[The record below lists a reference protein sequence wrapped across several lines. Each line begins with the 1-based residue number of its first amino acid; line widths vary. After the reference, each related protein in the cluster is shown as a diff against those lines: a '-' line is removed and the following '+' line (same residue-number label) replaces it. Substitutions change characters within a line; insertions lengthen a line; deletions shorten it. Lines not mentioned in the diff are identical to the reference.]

1 MIIRYPLVL
10 LLVLLIPALL
20 YLRYGRKR
28 KTRILY
34 SNGKI
39 LRGLRPTP
47 GVIIYRSLPI
57 FYALGLS
64 CIIVALARP
73 QKGLEESKV
82 RTEAVD
88 IVLLVDVS
96 TSMRAEDLSHGISN
110 MNRLDAARSVI
121 SEFIKSRENDRI
133 GMVAFAALPY
143 TVAPLTLDHAWLLQR
158 MKELETGMIEDGTA
172 IGDALASAVNR
183 LRKSEAKSKIV
194 ILLTDGVNNA
204 GSLRPEDAA
213 RAAEALD
220 IKVYTVGAGSTGL
233 VRIPVQ
239 SPFGGTRYVQQRSEI
254 DEPLLREIADVTGGL
269 YFRAQNIRELDD
281 IYEQIDRMEKT
292 EIDVEQFTSYEDK
305 FAPFLLASILFLS
318 IEKLLS
324 LSRFGRVTA

>member
-1 MIIRYPLVL
+1 
-10 LLVLLIPALL
+10 
-20 YLRYGRKR
+20 
-28 KTRILY
+28 
-34 SNGKI
+34 
-39 LRGLRPTP
+39 
-47 GVIIYRSLPI
+47 
-57 FYALGLS
+57 
-64 CIIVALARP
+64 
-73 QKGLEESKV
+73 
-82 RTEAVD
+82 
-88 IVLLVDVS
+88 
-96 TSMRAEDLSHGISN
+96 
-110 MNRLDAARSVI
+110 
-121 SEFIKSRENDRI
+121 
-133 GMVAFAALPY
+133 
-143 TVAPLTLDHAWLLQR
+143 

>member
-1 MIIRYPLVL
+1 MIFRYPLFL
-10 LLVLLIPALL
+10 LLILLIPGLL
-20 YLRYGRKR
+20 YLRYGHSRKS
-28 KTRILY
+28 RILY
-34 SNGKI
+34 SNGSL
-39 LRGLRPTP
+39 LRQLKVTP
-47 GVIIYRSLPI
+47 GVMIYRSLPV
-57 FYALGLS
+57 FYALGIILL
-64 CIIVALARP
+64 IVALARP
-73 QKGLEESKV
+73 QKGLEESRV

-96 TSMRAEDLSHGISN
+96 TSMRAEDLAHGLSK

-121 SEFIKSRENDRI
+121 SEFIKSRANDRI

-220 IKVYTVGAGSTGL
+220 IKIYTVGAGSTGL
-233 VRIPVQ
+233 VRVPVQ

-254 DEPLLREIADVTGGL
+254 DEALLREIASVTGGL
-269 YFRAQNIRELDD
+269 YFRAQNIRELDEV
-281 IYEQIDRMEKT
+281 YEQIDRMEKT
-292 EIDVEQFTSYEDK
+292 EIDIEQFTSYEDK
-305 FAPFLLASILFLS
+305 FAPFLIASIFFLCF
-318 IEKLLS
+318 EKLLS
-324 LSRFGRVTA
+324 LSRFGRITA